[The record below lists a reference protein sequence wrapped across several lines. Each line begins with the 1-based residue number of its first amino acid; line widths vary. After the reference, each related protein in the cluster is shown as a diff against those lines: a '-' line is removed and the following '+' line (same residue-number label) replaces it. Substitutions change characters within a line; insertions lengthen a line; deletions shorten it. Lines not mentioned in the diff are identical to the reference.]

1 MVKQA
6 MIQHNIEKMMI
17 FFLLNIRL
25 MSNSDIKT
33 QAKLRADIIQ
43 KTISAFSLPAIRK
56 DAITAAIF
64 ANR

>member
-1 MVKQA
+1 MKQV
-6 MIQHNIEKMMI
+6 MIQQTTVNTTI
-17 FFLLNIRL
+17 FFLFHIRL
-25 MSNSDIKT
+25 INSSDIKT

-43 KTISAFSLPAIRK
+43 KTISALSLPAIRK